1 MADEEIVA
9 GIKQVKDEIVQQ
21 RNDGSQQTSQLSETI
36 NNLRTENNEK
46 SDNLVNTLTSTIQR
60 TEQETTSELA
70 VQRSDHAFLRES
82 GIANVDDEV
91 SGLRGDLSEDNTSR
105 KTLLQRIAAW
115 VNPDM
120 QGSKDRER
128 DVENKLN
135 FDKQLKFFA
144 NMSKSLKGMVV
155 KPLRATTAGIW
166 TFLKGLAMGG
176 VVLAILNFLD
186 SETWKE
192 MQKSIAEDLP
202 RMLEEL
208 KEAFFGKEGGFIN
221 GLKKLAEILGFDEKD
236 AENLKFI
243 KDHWG
248 KIAIGLIALAAI
260 TPAILFGGA
269 WRLGRWIF
277 IAPLAALFAKLAGLP
292 GAMASGGLG
301 TALKPPARP
310 VPGVTPRT
318 FTAGGQQYQVGPA
331 PQPPPGT
338 VGPTRPIVTPVS
350 PGLAQAMG
358 SAGVSP
364 AIQAKGESRLNP
376 QGGWQKFMER
386 MKFSGQTAK
395 WIGRLAKGA
404 GLGMLGW
411 NLWDIWKPD
420 SKVEDKV
427 KATVGQLVGYRAAV
441 AGAMLAGG
449 AIAAGGFPLWA
460 TIGGS
465 VLAGGAAFYA
475 GDMIG
480 QYLYE
485 MLFGKPQSGKS
496 KTFAEGVKAQ
506 DAAENL
512 GIGTEMGAAVPP
524 MATAKM
530 PSPVK
535 LAAAVPT
542 SGFEGAMDMP
552 TAIGS
557 AGTDTLGVTPLPT
570 SGAAVAAAGTGLNAA
585 SRAATSSIATGG
597 GAPIVN
603 APNIVNNNQS
613 STTVESKKIANAS
626 GILHALN
633 YAYG

>member
-9 GIKQVKDEIVQQ
+9 GLGRVESQLVQQ
-21 RNDGSQQTSQLSETI
+21 RTEDSKQTSQLSETI
-36 NNLRTENNEK
+36 NSLRAENSQK
-46 SDNLVNTLTSTIQR
+46 SDNLANVI
-60 TEQETTSELA
+60 TTGLERNASELA
-70 VQRSDHAFLRES
+70 SDRAILQENQSFLRET
-82 GIANVDDEV
+82 GITQVDDKVDNLTTATTTANTEQKTFLQQIATFV
-91 SGLRGDLSEDNTSR
+91 SPNNR
-105 KTLLQRIAAW
+105 
-115 VNPDM
+115 
-120 QGSKDRER
+120 GSKDRE
-128 DVENKLN
+128 EQNETLLN
-135 FDKQLKFFA
+135 RKKQLQFFS

-557 AGTDTLGVTPLPT
+557 AGNDTLGVTPLPT

-603 APNIVNNNQS
+603 APNIVNTTTSN
-613 STTVESKKIANAS
+613 TTVESKKISNAS